1 MTPEIFATRFERD
14 VAHAEMTLME
24 EGTVQPLFAI
34 VDAQGRTRT
43 VAADFSTEDAKG
55 ITLTIVRFMCAAEAA
70 VAVFHQV
77 EAWMVLD
84 DIALETSPSQSER
97 RIEVLLV
104 IGIARVDGTIM
115 QKVSIR
121 KIERDLIGAVSGLRD
136 RPINDWDDEE
146 LQRVPLEG
154 RLVDLLPAEAPTF
167 AERRK
172 ARDIINRIAKRMAR
186 GQTTFVGP
194 ASG

>member
-1 MTPEIFATRFERD
+1 MAPEIFTTRFERD

-24 EGTVQPLFAI
+24 EGAVQPLFAI

-55 ITLTIVRFMCAAEAA
+55 VTLAIVRFMCAAEAA
-70 VAVFHQV
+70 VAVFHRV
-77 EAWMVLD
+77 EAWMVLG
-84 DIALETSPSQSER
+84 DIALEISPAQSER

-104 IGIARVDGTIM
+104 IGVARVDGMIM
-115 QKVSIR
+115 QKVSMR
-121 KIERDLIGAVSGLRD
+121 KIERDLMGAVSGLRD
-136 RPINDWDDEE
+136 RPITDLDSAE

-154 RLVDLLPAEAPTF
+154 RLVNLLPAAPPTF
-167 AERRK
+167 AERRR
-172 ARDIINRIAKRMAR
+172 ARDIVDRVAKRMAR
-186 GQTTFVGP
+186 GQTAFVGP